1 MLLAMVK
8 VCVIFYQI
16 TFYKIFIFGKLYHNC
31 YCFVDLKFLC
41 GAVNSHS
48 LMNSKPAIMLENSM
62 MDGYVT
68 RYIYPSNALNK
79 TFMESD
85 GIGQL
90 SRFWKKSSIVT
101 V

>member
-48 LMNSKPAIMLENSM
+48 LMNSKPENARSIKECLVEFIAM
-62 MDGYVT
+62 RCSVKKYF
-68 RYIYPSNALNK
+68 AL
-79 TFMESD
+79 TSELTSF
-85 GIGQL
+85 
-90 SRFWKKSSIVT
+90 V
-101 V
+101 